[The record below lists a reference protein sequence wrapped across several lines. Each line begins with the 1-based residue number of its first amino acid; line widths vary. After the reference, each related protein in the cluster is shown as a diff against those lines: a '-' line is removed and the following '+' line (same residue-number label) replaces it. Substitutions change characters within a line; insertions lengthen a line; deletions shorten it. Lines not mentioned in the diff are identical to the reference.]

1 MKYLKIYENFMDSR
15 NSGIAADL
23 EAGEI
28 ENDQIYSEMDAD
40 NKYPGASS
48 IKSYGV
54 EDSQFG
60 KDEILA
66 RWEKTFSDKEPT
78 TQDKYEFYADL
89 REEGFDGM
97 LIFDTLGEKMY
108 NEEDETE
115 FEVQNESNEEGCMDC
130 KCSPCKCNEDK
141 EEEQEDKL
149 DEDCSSCNCKPCEC
163 K

>member
-1 MKYLKIYENFMDSR
+1 MDSR

-28 ENDQIYSEMDAD
+28 ENDQIYSEIDAD
-40 NKYPGASS
+40 NKYP
-48 IKSYGV
+48 YGV

-66 RWEKTFSDKEPT
+66 RWEKAFVDKEPT
-78 TQDKYEFYADL
+78 MQDKYEFYADL

-97 LIFDTLGEKMY
+97 LIFDTLGDKM
-108 NEEDETE
+108 NREEDEYS
-115 FEVQNESNEEGCMDC
+115 FDEVHESNEEECMRC
-130 KCSPCKCNEDK
+130 KCSPCKCNEEKEEDDK
-141 EEEQEDKL
+141 EGL
-149 DEDCSSCNCKPCEC
+149 DEDCTNCNCSPCKC

>member
-28 ENDQIYSEMDAD
+28 ENDQIYADMDTED
-40 NKYPGASS
+40 NKYP
-48 IKSYGV
+48 YGV

-97 LIFDTLGEKMY
+97 LIFDTLGDKMDRG
-108 NEEDETE
+108 EDS
-115 FEVQNESNEEGCMDC
+115 FDEVQNESNEEDCMEC

-141 EEEQEDKL
+141 EEDCVECND
-149 DEDCSSCNCKPCEC
+149 DECCPTCNCKPCEC